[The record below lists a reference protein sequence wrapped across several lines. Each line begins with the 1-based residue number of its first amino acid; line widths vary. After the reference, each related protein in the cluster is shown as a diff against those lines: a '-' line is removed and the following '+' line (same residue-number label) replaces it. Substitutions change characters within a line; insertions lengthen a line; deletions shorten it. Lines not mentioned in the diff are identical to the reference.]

1 MPILAALRQLIKA
14 PHYKSFIRCW
24 SFHCW
29 KQHSYTARQQNKYK
43 WYCRLYNLLT
53 GYLQQHPNHFVNSY
67 LYSNHWVIIFK
78 FSTNINKS
86 TSPPIKVKLLHKAYW
101 KSINSSL
108 SNQSAIFQN
117 QISSMITP
125 ENPDP
130 ITIINNAANIL
141 TDIIK
146 YIHNHLAETPWNSN
160 TSISLTIQLLI
171 KQQQ

>member
-1 MPILAALRQLIKA
+1 MDYIISSPTIYNNI
-14 PHYKSFIRCW
+14 
-24 SFHCW
+24 
-29 KQHSYTARQQNKYK
+29 QN
-43 WYCRLYNLLT
+43 L
-53 GYLQQHPNHFVNSY
+53 FVNNY
-67 LYSNHWVIIFK
+67 LSSDHWAILFK
-78 FSTNINKS
+78 FSSNINKS

-141 TDIIK
+141 TDIIT
-146 YIHNHLAETPWNSN
+146 YIHNHLAETPLNPN
-160 TSISLTIQLLI
+160 TSISLTSQLFI

>member
-1 MPILAALRQLIKA
+1 MDYIISSPTIYNNI
-14 PHYKSFIRCW
+14 
-24 SFHCW
+24 
-29 KQHSYTARQQNKYK
+29 QN
-43 WYCRLYNLLT
+43 L
-53 GYLQQHPNHFVNSY
+53 FVNNY
-67 LYSNHWVIIFK
+67 LSSDHWAILFK
-78 FSTNINKS
+78 FSSNINKS

-117 QISSMITP
+117 QISSMITS

-141 TDIIK
+141 TDIIT
-146 YIHNHLAETPWNSN
+146 YIHNHLAETPLNPN
-160 TSISLTIQLLI
+160 TSISLTSQLFI

>member
-1 MPILAALRQLIKA
+1 MDYIISSPTIYNNI
-14 PHYKSFIRCW
+14 
-24 SFHCW
+24 
-29 KQHSYTARQQNKYK
+29 QN
-43 WYCRLYNLLT
+43 L
-53 GYLQQHPNHFVNSY
+53 FVNNY
-67 LYSNHWVIIFK
+67 LSSDHWAILFK
-78 FSTNINKS
+78 FSSNINKS

-146 YIHNHLAETPWNSN
+146 YIHNHLAETPLNPN
-160 TSISLTIQLLI
+160 TSISLTSQLFI